1 MIVRMRRLI
10 RLAYQAARI
19 IFRWIGRSRR
29 LLMMMGLAAM
39 VAIALNACQVNQFK
53 KSDAGVPQLVDSIT
67 SDPKTFNE
75 ILSQESPNVFSLI
88 YETLLIENGVTGEL
102 EPGIAES
109 WEVSD
114 NNLDIVFTLREGLKW
129 SDGEPLTVDDV
140 VFTFNDIIF
149 NPDIPTS
156 SRDVLRIGDEGR
168 LPTVSR
174 LDARRVRF
182 TLPEPFAP
190 FLRTVGLSSPMPKH
204 ILAETLGRK
213 DAAGKPLFL
222 STWDTGTDPREI
234 VGNGPYVLDDYL
246 PGQRVIFKRNPYY
259 WRKDQQG
266 NPQPYIE
273 RIVWEI
279 LESKNASLLQF
290 RSGSLDVLGVSPS
303 TFSLLKREEKRG
315 NFTIYKGG
323 PAFGITFIS
332 FNLNKGR
339 RNGQPVID
347 AAKSSWFNTVA
358 FRQAVAYALDRQ
370 TMLNNT
376 YRGIGEVQDSPISVQ
391 SPYALTPKQGLK
403 AYDYNPEKAKRL
415 LLDAGFRYDSSAQ
428 LFDRKGNRVRFTL
441 MVPAGSND
449 WQAIAAQIERD
460 LGQIGI
466 QVDVQALSFATIV
479 DKLQTSLDWECVLIG
494 LGGSAEPNSGAN
506 FWQPEGRL
514 HLFNLSS
521 DPEQDPLE
529 GREVADW
536 EAEIGRLY
544 TQAAQELDDEKRM
557 RIYTKTQQLTQENL
571 PVIFMINPLAMVAVR
586 NHINNVKYTAL
597 GLLLWNV
604 YELEYLKN

>member
-266 NPQPYIE
+266 HPQPYIE
-273 RIVWEI
+273 QIVWEI
-279 LESKNASLLQF
+279 VENSDASMAQF
-290 RSGSLDVLGVSPS
+290 RSGSLDAVGVSP
-303 TFSLLKREEKRG
+303 TNFQLLKREEDRG
-315 NFTIYKGG
+315 NFTIFEGG
-323 PAFGITFIS
+323 PAFGVTFIT
-332 FNLNKGR
+332 FNLNRGR
-339 RNGQPVID
+339 RNGKPLVDPI
-347 AAKSSWFNTVA
+347 KSRWFNDVK
-358 FRQAVAYALDRQ
+358 FRQAIAYGLDRD
-370 TMLNNT
+370 TLLNNI
-376 YRGIGEVQDSPISVQ
+376 YRGIGEPQHSPVSVQ
-391 SPYALTPKQGLK
+391 SPYYLSPEEGLK
-403 AYDYNPEKAKRL
+403 TYDYNPDKSKQL
-415 LLDAGFRYDSSAQ
+415 LAEAGFRYTASGQ
-428 LFDRKGNRVRFTL
+428 LVDAEGNPVRFVLTA
-441 MVPAGSND
+441 PAGSVTGE
-449 WQAIAAQIERD
+449 AIISQIKGD
-460 LGQIGI
+460 LEKIGFR
-466 QVDVQALSFATIV
+466 VDVQTISFSALV
-479 DKLQTSLDWECVLIG
+479 DKLNNTLDWECIIIG
-494 LGGSAEPNSGAN
+494 FSGGIEPNAAAN
-506 FWQPEGRL
+506 LWKPEGRL
-514 HLFNLSS
+514 HMFNLAAQ
-521 DPEQDPLE
+521 PGQTPLE
-529 GREVADW
+529 GREVYAW
-536 EAEIGRLY
+536 EAEIGQLY
-544 TQAAQELDDEKRM
+544 TQAARELDDEKRKA
-557 RIYTKTQQLTQENL
+557 IYAQAQQLTQEYL
-571 PVIFMINPLAMVAVR
+571 PVIFLINPLSMAAVR
-586 NHINNVKYTAL
+586 NRVKGVQYTAL
-597 GLLLWNV
+597 GSVLWNV
-604 YELEYLKN
+604 YELEIGHS

>member
-10 RLAYQAARI
+10 RLAYRAAGI

>member
-10 RLAYQAARI
+10 RLAYRAAGI
-19 IFRWIGRSRR
+19 IFRWVCRSRR
-29 LLMMMGLAAM
+29 LLMMIGLAAM

-88 YETLLIENGVTGEL
+88 YETLLIENGVTGKL

-149 NPDIPTS
+149 NPDIPNS

-168 LPTVSR
+168 LPTVTR

-323 PAFGITFIS
+323 PAFGTTFIS

-441 MVPAGSND
+441 MVPAGSTD

-466 QVDVQALSFATIV
+466 QVDVQALSFSTIV

-571 PVIFMINPLAMVAVR
+571 PVIFMINPLTMVAVR